1 VLNSSRG
8 LRRGLGVALVALLVL
23 SGCTPPRHQSPVV
36 ETAAPIV
43 PDDVAPEVAEFYSQ
57 TPEWSECREE
67 LQCADVRVPVDW
79 DEPTAGEITIRV
91 ARNLASGTKIGSLFV
106 NPGGPGGSGVDLVE
120 QIGTLFGER
129 LLESYDIVG
138 FDPRGVG
145 ESAPVQCLDD
155 AGKDALYSRDFDY
168 STVEASLDLGANETR
183 TFLRIVVPA
192 VLPGVIA
199 GALVAFTLSFDEF
212 VIAFFTAGTTVTF
225 PIQIYSMIRF
235 GVTPEINAIATFVV
249 VVSITLVLL
258 SQRLRGREA
267 ALT

>member
-1 VLNSSRG
+1 M
-8 LRRGLGVALVALLVL
+8 
-23 SGCTPPRHQSPVV
+23 P
-36 ETAAPIV
+36 
-43 PDDVAPEVAEFYSQ
+43 
-57 TPEWSECREE
+57 
-67 LQCADVRVPVDW
+67 
-79 DEPTAGEITIRV
+79 
-91 ARNLASGTKIGSLFV
+91 ARARL
-106 NPGGPGGSGVDLVE
+106 
-120 QIGTLFGER
+120 GER
-129 LLESYDIVG
+129 LLAGHFGLVLLFLYAPVVVLVVLSFNRSGLPTAWGGFSTTWYESVIHNDKIISSLLNTLIVAGSTTAISAVIGTLLAFGLERYVRSRALDGLIFIPMVVPDIVL
-138 FDPRGVG
+138 
-145 ESAPVQCLDD
+145 AI
-155 AGKDALYSRDFDY
+155 ALLSFYNLVFTGWLGLGLGLWSVILAHSVFNIAFVAIIVRTRLRDFDY